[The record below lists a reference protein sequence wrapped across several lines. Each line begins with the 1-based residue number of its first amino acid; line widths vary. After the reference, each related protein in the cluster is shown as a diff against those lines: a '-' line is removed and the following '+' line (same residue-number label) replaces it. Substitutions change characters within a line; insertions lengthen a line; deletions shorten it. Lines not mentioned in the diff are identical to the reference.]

1 MNNSQKKI
9 LKFDYIALINWLK
22 SKYKTFTVTF
32 EKFQESFNERDTV
45 SNDQKRNHVFIFSG
59 STQ

>member
-1 MNNSQKKI
+1 MNNSQKRI

-22 SKYKTFTVTF
+22 SKYETFAVTF

-45 SNDQKRNHVFIFSG
+45 SNDQKRNHVFIFSD